1 MWKRVKAYYQA
12 LKFIILIEKSNENT
26 QAAKELSPIS
36 KREHNAITE
45 YIDAMYE
52 SRYTSIDF
60 MEEVEE
66 YLKRLTKDAQSYQ
79 SYKSNILVKQRVISG
94 LCIYLAYAEVTKN
107 KELYAEVMAEINRLK
122 LTKIYRRR

>member
-12 LKFIILIEKSNENT
+12 LKFILLVDECNEDI
-26 QAAKELSPIS
+26 QAVKELSPIA
-36 KREHNAITE
+36 KREHNNITE

-66 YLKRLTKDAQSYQ
+66 YLKRLTKDAQSY
-79 SYKSNILVKQRVISG
+79 KSNIIVKQRVLSG
-94 LCIYLAYAEVTKN
+94 LCIYLAYAEVIKN
-107 KELYAEVMAEINRLK
+107 KELYADIMAKINRLK
-122 LTKIYRRR
+122 LTKI

>member
-12 LKFIILIEKSNENT
+12 LKFIILIDKSNKDI

-36 KREHNAITE
+36 KREHNNITE

-66 YLKRLTKDAQSYQ
+66 YLKRLTKDAQSY
-79 SYKSNILVKQRVISG
+79 KSNILVKQRVLSG
-94 LCIYLAYAEVTKN
+94 LCIYLAYADVTKN
-107 KELYAEVMAEINRLK
+107 KELYSEILAGINRLK
-122 LTKIYRRR
+122 LTKIYRNM

>member
-12 LKFIILIEKSNENT
+12 LKFIILVDKSNEGI
-26 QAAKELSPIS
+26 QAVKELSPIS
-36 KREHNAITE
+36 KREFNNIAE

-66 YLKRLTKDAQSYQ
+66 YLKRLTKDAQSY
-79 SYKSNILVKQRVISG
+79 KSNILVKQRVLSG
-94 LCIYLAYAEVTKN
+94 LCIYLVYADVTKN
-107 KELYAEVMAEINRLK
+107 KELYSEVMAEINRLK
-122 LTKIYRRR
+122 LTKIYRSDE

>member
-12 LKFIILIEKSNENT
+12 LKFIILVDKSNEDI
-26 QAAKELSPIS
+26 QAVKALSPIS
-36 KREHNAITE
+36 KREHNNITE
-45 YIDAMYE
+45 YIVAMYE

-66 YLKRLTKDAQSYQ
+66 YLKRLTKDAQSY
-79 SYKSNILVKQRVISG
+79 KSNILVKQRVLSG
-94 LCIYLAYAEVTKN
+94 LCTYLAYADVTKN

-122 LTKIYRRR
+122 FTTIYRG

>member
-12 LKFIILIEKSNENT
+12 LKFIILVDECNEEI
-26 QAAKELSPIS
+26 QAVKELSPIS
-36 KREHNAITE
+36 KREHNNITE

-66 YLKRLTKDAQSYQ
+66 YLKRLTKDFQ
-79 SYKSNILVKQRVISG
+79 SYKSNILVKQRVLSG
-94 LCIYLAYAEVTKN
+94 LCIYLAYADVTKN
-107 KELYAEVMAEINRLK
+107 KELYSEVMAEINRLK
-122 LTKIYRRR
+122 FRKV

>member
-12 LKFIILIEKSNENT
+12 LKFILLVDECNEDI
-26 QAAKELSPIS
+26 QAVKELSPIA
-36 KREHNAITE
+36 KREHNNITE

-52 SRYTSIDF
+52 SRYTSTDF

-66 YLKRLTKDAQSYQ
+66 YLKRLTKDSQ
-79 SYKSNILVKQRVISG
+79 SYKSNIIVKQRVLSG

-107 KELYAEVMAEINRLK
+107 KELYSEVMARINRLK
-122 LTKIYRRR
+122 LRKV